1 MARKLLKNPNELEI
15 LKTNSW
21 NFSFLAGNGFTGFL
35 RNVDKGWNLGM
46 SSHVIF

>member
-15 LKTNSW
+15 LKTASC
-21 NFSFLAGNGFTGFL
+21 NFSFLMGDGFAGFL
-35 RNVDKGWNLGM
+35 HDIEKAWSPGM